1 MDKSNKLVPDKLGE
15 MVPDDNP
22 WKSKDGK
29 SLTAVYIEIGQECKS
44 VSDPDK

>member
-1 MDKSNKLVPDKLGE
+1 MDTSNKLVPDKLDE
-15 MVPDDNP
+15 MVADDNT

-29 SLTAVYIEIGQECKS
+29 SLAAIYKEIGQECKS